1 MRSHK
6 ITVWEEPA
14 KEVAVRVEG
23 IDKYKE
29 ALLCIF
35 NNVRDRE
42 SLWAVTN
49 DSGNTIYVTCDPEEV
64 DAVTEWVSQWGE
76 IEDVADAVVFRAEE
90 PPYNYNKYE
99 DAHIVWED

>member
-14 KEVAVRVEG
+14 KQVAVRVEG
-23 IDKYKE
+23 IEKYKE
-29 ALLCIF
+29 AFLCIF
-35 NNVRDRE
+35 NNVREDRR
-42 SLWAVTN
+42 LYTVTN
-49 DSGNTIYVTCDPEEV
+49 NSGSTIYIACDPEEV

-76 IEDVADAVVFRAEE
+76 IEDVADVLILKAET
-90 PPYNYNKYE
+90 PPFDYNKYE